1 MTGPAGG
8 NNPKHHMTDGDPQ
21 AVDSFRAYLATLASL
36 RTAQHRLDQIR
47 DAARLHRQQ
56 LVGTSEL
63 HAVIE
68 ADDVPPADQ
77 TALRDRIAAAL
88 YDHSHPGWAISFPD
102 LDEDQRDT
110 YLARA
115 DAVLAVLPATTDQ
128 TADRAAIRA
137 EVLNEQGPED
147 QETLADA
154 AASYRWLRPVIEAT
168 MTDSD
173 RWDGDESEEV
183 HLGRYVQW
191 LAAQAQAP
199 VTEAQAE
206 RLATLTDCHG
216 GTLHCEHYQEGDGD
230 CCRCGRDNWCPN
242 EGVAPAPLRRMADE
256 TPATETQDEA
266 WQREWDRRPEGA
278 DVSDLFEIT
287 AVVPCSG
294 TLFSAHQPHTWE
306 PQPGVPVVYCP
317 GKRQSAAGARQDGAQ
332 R

>member
-1 MTGPAGG
+1 
-8 NNPKHHMTDGDPQ
+8 MTDQ
-21 AVDSFRAYLATLASL
+21 T
-36 RTAQHRLDQIR
+36 
-47 DAARLHRQQ
+47 
-56 LVGTSEL
+56 
-63 HAVIE
+63 
-68 ADDVPPADQ
+68 

-88 YDHSHPGWAISFPD
+88 RTTRRTGYEGQADHGTHRYDARCALCAGDVDA
-102 LDEDQRDT
+102 LTEA
-110 YLARA
+110 LAA
-115 DAVLAVLPATTDQ
+115 AVLPATTDQ

-242 EGVAPAPLRRMADE
+242 EGVAPAALRRVADE
-256 TPATETQDEA
+256 TPAAETQADGAQRLCGKSRGVSGLYYQPCARAAGHKEA
-266 WQREWDRRPEGA
+266 YCKSA
-278 DVSDLFEIT
+278 DGEHLFLAASPMDPVHILGIE
-287 AVVPCSG
+287 A
-294 TLFSAHQPHTWE
+294 AEQP
-306 PQPGVPVVYCP
+306 
-317 GKRQSAAGARQDGAQ
+317 AAGARQDGADRPGLRERHRAAWAALTPEQQAARLAVFDQDDERQGGAQ